1 MFKQSSLVSRIAMMG
16 VMMDDGKLN
25 QTDED
30 FRQLAAL
37 NLYQVHA
44 NLTVMSE
51 LKRQQANQIY
61 MAIVSAIIAA
71 CAVIASEQL
80 SSFAIDALLALMILL
95 NFAWAMT
102 IQYHR
107 RLSTSKFAMLLKLE
121 KELPFQPFADE
132 WKVFKDP
139 KTRPHAIEL
148 TKIER
153 MVPIALSCVA
163 IAILLLRHLVDLGG
177 S

>member
-16 VMMDDGKLN
+16 VLMDDGKPN

-71 CAVIASEQL
+71 CAVISSEQL
-80 SSFAIDALLALMILL
+80 SSFAIDAMLALMILL
-95 NFAWAMT
+95 NFAWVMT

-132 WKVFKDP
+132 WKVFKNP
-139 KTRPHAIEL
+139 ATRPRAIEL